1 MRGAQRSPLSDRRVV
16 VGLVAVAVLGGTAS
30 LSATPA
36 AAAPGQSPGT
46 DGKARVAV
54 CAKGADGRP
63 VHCPGAVPPGRAP
76 AGARDLTTVTQSV
89 IDPAPMVDT
98 RTWTTG
104 GGNTFPGADVP
115 FGMVQWSPDTMPGRS
130 AGGGYSFGDT
140 SITGY
145 SLTHISGP
153 GCGAAGD
160 IPMLPIT
167 GALPAGDPNAMVT
180 AFTNTGEIAQAGY
193 YSAQTNAPATIT
205 SEFTATGHSAMG
217 RFTYPAKA
225 SAGVVMKLHD
235 SQNGEFAP
243 STARMVNDHEV
254 SGSQTSGH
262 FCGEAVNDG
271 QRQEYTVHFDITFD
285 RPFSSSNII
294 NRADGTPTAV
304 QLAFDTT
311 ANPVVQ
317 AKVGISY
324 VSDDNA
330 HLNWLADN
338 PRWNFNEVRST
349 AQAAWD
355 RVLGRIQVSG
365 GSVAQTQQFYSNL
378 YKAF

>member
-1 MRGAQRSPLSDRRVV
+1 MRGSQRSPLSDRRVV
-16 VGLVAVAVLGGTAS
+16 VGLIAAAVLGGTAS

-36 AAAPGQSPGT
+36 AAAPGQSPGN

-115 FGMVQWSPDTMPGRS
+115 FGMVQWSPDTMPTRN
-130 AGGGYSFGDT
+130 AGGGYSFGDS

-160 IPMLPIT
+160 VPMLPIT
-167 GALPAGDPNAMVT
+167 GTLPGGNPNAIMT
-180 AFTNTGEIAQAGY
+180 PFTNNGEVAQAGY
-193 YSAQTNAPATIT
+193 YSAQTNQPNTIT
-205 SEFTATGHSAMG
+205 SEFTATAHSSMG
-217 RFTYPAKA
+217 RFTYPATTQ
-225 SAGVVMKLHD
+225 AGFLIKLRD
-235 SQNGEFAP
+235 SQNGQFAP
-243 STARMVNDHEV
+243 STAQVPNGHEI

-262 FCGEAVNDG
+262 FCGEVMNDG

-285 RPFSSSNII
+285 QPFTSSTTIKGP
-294 NRADGTPTAV
+294 DGTPTAV
-304 QLAFDTT
+304 YLTFDTT
-311 ANPVVQ
+311 ANHMVQ

-330 HLNWLADN
+330 RLDWQTDN
-338 PRWNFNEVRST
+338 AGWNFGGVKGA
-349 AQAAWD
+349 AQDSWNKL
-355 RVLGRIQVSG
+355 LGRIAVSG
-365 GSVAQTQQFYSNL
+365 GSFAQTQQF
-378 YKAF
+378 

>member
-36 AAAPGQSPGT
+36 AAAPGQSPGN

-115 FGMVQWSPDTMPGRS
+115 FGMVQWSPDTMPSRS

-140 SITGY
+140 STTGY

-160 IPMLPIT
+160 VPMLPLT
-167 GALPAGDPNAMVT
+167 GALPGNPNAIT
-180 AFTNTGEIAQAGY
+180 TGFTNSGE
-193 YSAQTNAPATIT
+193 
-205 SEFTATGHSAMG
+205 
-217 RFTYPAKA
+217 
-225 SAGVVMKLHD
+225 
-235 SQNGEFAP
+235 
-243 STARMVNDHEV
+243 
-254 SGSQTSGH
+254 
-262 FCGEAVNDG
+262 
-271 QRQEYTVHFDITFD
+271 
-285 RPFSSSNII
+285 
-294 NRADGTPTAV
+294 
-304 QLAFDTT
+304 
-311 ANPVVQ
+311 
-317 AKVGISY
+317 
-324 VSDDNA
+324 
-330 HLNWLADN
+330 
-338 PRWNFNEVRST
+338 
-349 AQAAWD
+349 
-355 RVLGRIQVSG
+355 
-365 GSVAQTQQFYSNL
+365 VAQ
-378 YKAF
+378 